1 MPDRTEAPDPRR
13 WWTLVVLSASLLVI
27 GLDNTILN
35 VALPTL
41 ESDLGASSSQLQWIV
56 DSYMLVFAGLLLT
69 AGALGDRFGRK
80 RGLTIGLAIFG
91 LGSGLSALAT
101 SPEMLIAT
109 RALMGVG
116 GAFIMPSTLSII
128 TAVFPAHERA
138 KAIGVWAGVS
148 GLGIAIGPVAG
159 GWLIEHAS
167 WNAVFLV
174 NLPFVVAALTA
185 GKWLVPESK
194 DPAAPRLDVPGF
206 ALSIAGLTT
215 LVWAI
220 IEAPAKGWTSPTI
233 LAAFGVAAV
242 VLGAFMAWEL
252 RTREPMLDIRLFRN
266 PRFSGASAAITLV
279 FFSMFGSIFFLTQY
293 LQGVLEFSALEAG
306 LRVTPVAVG
315 LIIGGPIS
323 AKLAARIGTKLVVA
337 GGLVLVAAGLT
348 IVTQFQV
355 DSSYGIVAAHL
366 LVLGFGMGMAMA
378 PATES
383 VMGSLPL
390 DKASVGSAVNDTTRT
405 TGGALG
411 VAILG
416 SLLASQ
422 YRGDMDEAVS
432 GLPHGAAESA
442 SDTLSGGL
450 AVAHRMGDS
459 GLADAAQTA
468 FVNGMHVAALAAA
481 GVALAGAVIAYLVI
495 PAREREA
502 ARHEHAPRRGAGA
515 RMSETAE
522 SPRRMPGRPRSEA
535 SHQAIIEATLE
546 LLIEVGYG
554 SLTMEAVRARAGVG
568 KATIYRRWSSK
579 EELVR
584 DAIVFLHD
592 EFDDARHRQPA
603 RRLRGARRG
612 ACGRARRA
620 AAPHADAAPARGVRQ
635 RPRAVRDLPRPPRRA
650 PPRGAAHGARARGRA
665 RRDPRGH
672 RPRADD
678 RPVRRP
684 GRLPAADHRRRHV
697 ADVRGRGRRW
707 TR

>member
-41 ESDLGASSSQLQWIV
+41 ENDLGATSSQLQWIV

-109 RALMGVG
+109 RALMGIG

-128 TAVFPAHERA
+128 TAVFPANERA

-206 ALSIAGLTT
+206 ALSIGGLTT

-323 AKLAARIGTKLVVA
+323 AKLAARIGTKLRGRRRARARRGRPHDRHPVP
-337 GGLVLVAAGLT
+337 GRLELR
-348 IVTQFQV
+348 
-355 DSSYGIVAAHL
+355 HRRR
-366 LVLGFGMGMAMA
+366 A
-378 PATES
+378 PARPRLRHGHGD
-383 VMGSLPL
+383 GS
-390 DKASVGSAVNDTTRT
+390 R
-405 TGGALG
+405 
-411 VAILG
+411 
-416 SLLASQ
+416 
-422 YRGDMDEAVS
+422 
-432 GLPHGAAESA
+432 
-442 SDTLSGGL
+442 
-450 AVAHRMGDS
+450 HRVRDG
-459 GLADAAQTA
+459 
-468 FVNGMHVAALAAA
+468 LAAA
-481 GVALAGAVIAYLVI
+481 GEG
-495 PAREREA
+495 E
-502 ARHEHAPRRGAGA
+502 
-515 RMSETAE
+515 
-522 SPRRMPGRPRSEA
+522 
-535 SHQAIIEATLE
+535 
-546 LLIEVGYG
+546 
-554 SLTMEAVRARAGVG
+554 
-568 KATIYRRWSSK
+568 
-579 EELVR
+579 
-584 DAIVFLHD
+584 
-592 EFDDARHRQPA
+592 
-603 RRLRGARRG
+603 RRLRRQRHHPHDRR
-612 ACGRARRA
+612 RAR
-620 AAPHADAAPARGVRQ
+620 
-635 RPRAVRDLPRPPRRA
+635 
-650 PPRGAAHGARARGRA
+650 
-665 RRDPRGH
+665 RRDPRVA
-672 RPRADD
+672 PRQ
-678 RPVRRP
+678 PVPWRHGRGRQRAAARRGRERERHAQRRP
-684 GRLPAADHRRRHV
+684 GRRPPAWATAAWPTPPRRRS
-697 ADVRGRGRRW
+697 
-707 TR
+707 

>member
-1 MPDRTEAPDPRR
+1 MPEPTDTPDPRR
-13 WWTLVVLSASLLVI
+13 WWMLVVLSASLLVI

-41 ESDLGASSSQLQWIV
+41 ERDLGASSSQLQWIV
-56 DSYMLVFAGLLLT
+56 DAYMLVFAGLLLT

-80 RGLTIGLAIFG
+80 RGLTVGLVIFG

-128 TAVFPAHERA
+128 TAVFPSNERA
-138 KAIGVWAGVS
+138 KAIGIWAGVS

-185 GKWLVPESK
+185 GRWLVPESK
-194 DPAAPRLDVPGF
+194 DPAAPRLDLPGF

-220 IEAPAKGWTSPTI
+220 IEAPSRGWTNPTI
-233 LAAFGVAAV
+233 LTAFGLAAG

-252 RTREPMLDIRLFRN
+252 RTTHPMLDVRLFRN

-279 FFSMFGSIFFLTQY
+279 FFSMFGTIFFLTQY
-293 LQGVLEFSALEAG
+293 LQGVLGYTALEAG
-306 LRVTPVAVG
+306 VRVTPVAVG
-315 LIIGGPIS
+315 LVLGGPIS
-323 AKLAARIGTKLVVA
+323 AKLVQRVGTKLVVA
-337 GGLVLVAAGLT
+337 GGLVLVAVGLT

-383 VMGSLPL
+383 VMGSLPIE
-390 DKASVGSAVNDTTRT
+390 KASVGSAVNDMTRT

-432 GLPHGAAESA
+432 ALPHGAAESA

-450 AVAHRMGDS
+450 AVAHRLGDS
-459 GLADAAQTA
+459 GLADAAQSA
-468 FVNGMHVAALAAA
+468 FVSGMHGAAIAAA
-481 GVALAGAVIAYLVI
+481 AVALIGAVVAYVVI
-495 PAREREA
+495 PAREAQPGSELA
-502 ARHEHAPRRGAGA
+502 AG
-515 RMSETAE
+515 
-522 SPRRMPGRPRSEA
+522 
-535 SHQAIIEATLE
+535 
-546 LLIEVGYG
+546 
-554 SLTMEAVRARAGVG
+554 LTPEPV
-568 KATIYRRWSSK
+568 
-579 EELVR
+579 
-584 DAIVFLHD
+584 
-592 EFDDARHRQPA
+592 PA
-603 RRLRGARRG
+603 
-612 ACGRARRA
+612 
-620 AAPHADAAPARGVRQ
+620 
-635 RPRAVRDLPRPPRRA
+635 
-650 PPRGAAHGARARGRA
+650 
-665 RRDPRGH
+665 
-672 RPRADD
+672 
-678 RPVRRP
+678 
-684 GRLPAADHRRRHV
+684 
-697 ADVRGRGRRW
+697 
-707 TR
+707 